1 MKSITDKSG
10 CDRVMLCW
18 IGKDGPSGKKC
29 KPCYVIAKFTTF
41 REGAMLYWARK
52 IMSKNEMVLDL
63 TQERFELYQ
72 KVRDL
77 VKSTKF
83 VKCICVEYK
92 LSIKN
97 EIPKQQGVIFL
108 IS

>member
-1 MKSITDKSG
+1 
-10 CDRVMLCW
+10 
-18 IGKDGPSGKKC
+18 
-29 KPCYVIAKFTTF
+29 
-41 REGAMLYWARK
+41 
-52 IMSKNEMVLDL
+52 MSKNEMALDL

-77 VKSTKF
+77 VKSTKS
-83 VKCICVEYK
+83 VKYICVEYK

-97 EIPKQQGVIFL
+97 EIPKQQGIIFL

>member
-1 MKSITDKSG
+1 
-10 CDRVMLCW
+10 
-18 IGKDGPSGKKC
+18 
-29 KPCYVIAKFTTF
+29 
-41 REGAMLYWARK
+41 
-52 IMSKNEMVLDL
+52 MSKNEMVLDL

-83 VKCICVEYK
+83 VKYICAEYK